1 MKKIIVT
8 VLIVASLVSLL
19 SVQAGR
25 TIKWNTKLGGKE
37 VYSTNLIVNKIDRK
51 KNIVWCK
58 NWSGVQYKFY
68 GVEDLE
74 KGDVISCIMYT
85 KGTPKIKDDV
95 VLSAKYE
102 RVDLLR

>member
-1 MKKIIVT
+1 MKKIIAT
-8 VLIVASLVSLL
+8 VLITASLVSPF

-25 TIKWNTKLGGKE
+25 TIQWKTKLGGKE
-37 VYSTNLIVNKIDRK
+37 IYSTNLIVKKVDRK
-51 KNIVWCK
+51 KNMVWCK
-58 NWSGVQYKFY
+58 NWCGYQYKFS

-85 KGTPKIKDDV
+85 KGTSNIKDDV

-102 RVDLLR
+102 RVDLLK

>member
-1 MKKIIVT
+1 MKKIIAT
-8 VLIVASLVSLL
+8 ILIIVSLVYPL

-25 TIKWNTKLGGKE
+25 TIQWKTKLGGKE
-37 VYSTNLIVNKIDRK
+37 VYSTNLIVKKIDRK
-51 KNIVWCK
+51 KNIVYCK

-74 KGDVISCIMYT
+74 KGDVISCVMYT
-85 KGTPKIKDDV
+85 KGTSKISDDI

-102 RVDLLR
+102 RVDLLK